1 MSRILGIFTCFNRKE
16 KTLKCLQSLQSG
28 NPNLDFH
35 FLAVDDKS
43 TDGTADALAALPEAT
58 LISGSGNLYYTGG
71 MRMGIQEARK
81 LSEAYD
87 YVLLFN
93 DDVDFYSHAIERLAN
108 LGEYRGKRSEEQAAL
123 RQTGPVTEKKQA
135 DAKKGRKTGGRQ
147 TDMKAGTGRP
157 IRSDNNRIWVGAT
170 CDRQGR
176 LSYGGIR
183 KKSRFRPSFQILMA
197 EEGKQA
203 LCHTFNANCVL
214 IPWEIFW
221 TGPDMDEH
229 YRHSLGDFD
238 YGLQLQKQGN
248 VIAVSDF
255 FVGICEDN
263 PPDGTWR
270 DTRLSRRERFRLKE
284 QPKGLPAGEW
294 FYFIHKYFGF
304 FSACVYTAVPYVKIL
319 LGRPT

>member
-28 NPNLDFH
+28 NPKLDFH

-43 TDGTADALAALPEAT
+43 TDGTAEALDDLPEVT
-58 LISGSGNLYYTGG
+58 VIPGSGNLYYTGG
-71 MRMGIQEARK
+71 MRKGIQEARK
-81 LSEAYD
+81 LSKEYD
-87 YVLLFN
+87 YALIFN
-93 DDVDFYSHAIERLAN
+93 DDVEFYSRALERLVNQESPGIMCGDEAVFRQ
-108 LGEYRGKRSEEQAAL
+108 RGAGTKGEQAASE
-123 RQTGPVTEKKQA
+123 RAGKA
-135 DAKKGRKTGGRQ
+135 DR
-147 TDMKAGTGRP
+147 KAGPGR
-157 IRSDNNRIWVGAT
+157 RADNRIWVGAA
-170 CDRQGR
+170 CDRQGS
-176 LSYGGIR
+176 LTYGGIR

-214 IPWEIFW
+214 IPWEIFR

-229 YRHSLGDFD
+229 FRHSLGDFD
-238 YGLQLQKQGN
+238 YGLQLWKQGN
-248 VIAVSDF
+248 EIAVSDF